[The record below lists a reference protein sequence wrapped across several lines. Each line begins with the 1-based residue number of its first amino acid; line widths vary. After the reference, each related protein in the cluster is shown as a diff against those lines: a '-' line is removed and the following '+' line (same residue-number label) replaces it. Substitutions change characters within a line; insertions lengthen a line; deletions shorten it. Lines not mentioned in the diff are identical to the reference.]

1 MKQNIKYKEFDKLMS
16 PEEVLIKKR
25 GSCHDQALFEY
36 DVFNENFA
44 LPKKLL
50 FFVEYNENESSG
62 GMTHTLLYYTDKD
75 NKLYWFENAWGG
87 QEGIHG
93 PYKDVKALKMDVEV
107 QHSKLPSA
115 KRYPKLE
122 WGRLSRSKLKPGMNL
137 GDYVDLCL
145 GPVNESVEEQ
155 SLEEAGVGAGMA
167 AGYLTKLAWD
177 AALKYGKKYIDAK
190 EAKTPTQKQTAAVV
204 FMGEYK
210 KGKKAFEKFK
220 SVDNRPFRNT
230 TPDAWWISWFGVT
243 SSDIKAIGSNER
255 NKVNNTKF
263 QNMVTNARKD
273 SKIVDKFVGEFE
285 NFLKNKDFF
294 LISSAVEDNGKV
306 IPFKVEYFYCPQTD
320 KIYSCSGLNG
330 VIKLDY
336 KHPVSISDYLNRSKK
351 SMLEIKDVLKI
362 CEEKD
367 KSGE

>member
-1 MKQNIKYKEFDKLMS
+1 MKTFSELEHMRLYRQPLMVPFEEKNKKKGTVVHLLTSETMQAADIIRDKNLKN
-16 PEEVLIKKR
+16 PRLIE
-25 GSCHDQALFEY
+25 G
-36 DVFNENFA
+36 
-44 LPKKLL
+44 
-50 FFVEYNENESSG
+50 
-62 GMTHTLLYYTDKD
+62 YYIDK
-75 NKLYWFENAWGG
+75 
-87 QEGIHG
+87 GIAHLISE
-93 PYKDVKALKMDVEV
+93 DETA
-107 QHSKLPSA
+107 
-115 KRYPKLE
+115 
-122 WGRLSRSKLKPGMNL
+122 
-137 GDYVDLCL
+137 
-145 GPVNESVEEQ
+145 VEEQ

-243 SSDIKAIGSNER
+243 SSNIKAIGSNER

-294 LISSAVEDNGKV
+294 LVSSAVEDNGKV